1 MSRILISLF
10 VGFSLLTSPVW
21 GAWPEKPVKVIVPF
35 KAGGTSDQTARVF
48 QAAMKENNLLSKPV
62 TIVNVGGHYSIGSRQ
77 VMEANPDGHTFLL
90 IHIALMG

>member
-48 QAAMKENNLLSKPV
+48 QAAMKENNLLSQPV

-77 VMEANPDGHTFLL
+77 VMEANPDGHTLSL
-90 IHIALMG
+90 IHI